1 MADKDMKIDEKC
13 IRFYFDYVYHFK
25 GDDDAIKCF
34 IEMLD
39 CFSEK
44 EHEVIFY
51 RHGLEDGVAKA
62 IGKVAS
68 NFNISEHEVEMIEF
82 STLLKLHLSPKS
94 EYLKEHEKKDPNI
107 FLVYRD
113 YFPSGMIIQDL
124 IEKAE
129 K

>member
-1 MADKDMKIDEKC
+1 MKIDEKC
-13 IRFYFDYVYHFK
+13 IRLYFDYVYHFE

-39 CFSEK
+39 CFTEK

-51 RHGLEDGVAKA
+51 RHGLEDGEPKA
-62 IGKVAS
+62 IGKVADY
-68 NFNISEHEVEMIEF
+68 FHLSEHEVEMIEF
-82 STLLKLHLSPKS
+82 STLLKLHLSPKN
-94 EYLKEHEKKDPNI
+94 EYLKEHEKKDPNL